1 MPTYQTKTKNTQV
14 YQDSVIHQLT
24 EQKPSTTIRQ
34 KVSKG
39 PGHNIAHL
47 QLKPKNTDLPD
58 HLKNGMEHLSGMSL
72 DHVKV
77 HYNSSKPAIFQA
89 HAYAQGSEI
98 HLGAGQEKHLPH
110 ELAHVV
116 QQAQGR
122 VKPTNTVGGM
132 AINDNAELEK
142 EADVMGAQALQMQPK
157 ENKSRVKSGF
167 GVADNRPEAIQLKA
181 IKGEIEKLHG
191 SWQTRGVSVTPATI
205 NNTRVRVSPV
215 DNTSKNLLDPN
226 NGFIWGHLI
235 KAAWDGGN
243 DTGRLTLWNNARENA
258 WTNIEQNA
266 QRAVNNI
273 NVPDGT
279 YEVNVNTTDK
289 PWGTTILGG
298 SGKSP
303 SYNPKW
309 LQTAEKIDVNRAPI
323 ANVRNALNTV
333 VTAVEMKVHD
343 GGKHIYTSGKV
354 NMGKPSDLTKLKKQ

>member
-1 MPTYQTKTKNTQV
+1 MSVYQTKAKDTQV
-14 YQDSVIHQLT
+14 YQDSSIHTLT
-24 EQKPSTTIRQ
+24 HQKSSKAIMQ
-34 KVSKG
+34 KVFKG
-39 PGHNIAHL
+39 PKHSIALL
-47 QLKPKNTDLPD
+47 QMKPNNTNLPD
-58 HLKNGMEHLSGMSL
+58 DLKNGMEHLSGMSL
-72 DHVKV
+72 DHVRV

-89 HAYAQGSEI
+89 HAYAQGNEI
-98 HLGAGQEKHLPH
+98 HLGVGQEKHLPH

-132 AINDNAELEK
+132 AINDNSELEK

-157 ENKSRVKSGF
+157 EKKSSVKASF
-167 GVADNRPEAIQLKA
+167 GVIDNGPDAIQLKA
-181 IKGEIEKLHG
+181 IKGGIEKLNG

-215 DNTSKNLLDPN
+215 DNTDKDLLDPN

-243 DTGRLTLWNNARENA
+243 DEGRLTLWNNARENI

-273 NVPDGT
+273 NVPNGT
-279 YEVNVNTTDK
+279 YEVSVNTTDI

-298 SGKSP
+298 SGKLP

-309 LQTAEKIDVNRAPI
+309 LQAAEKLDVNRAPI
-323 ANVRNALNTV
+323 RNVRNALNTV
-333 VTAVEMKVHD
+333 VTAAEMKIHD
-343 GGKHIYTSGKV
+343 GGKNIYTSGKV
-354 NMGKPSDLTKLKKQ
+354 NMGKPSNLTKLKKQ

>member
-1 MPTYQTKTKNTQV
+1 MSICQMKAKRTRVQQAPKK
-14 YQDSVIHQLT
+14 HQLT
-24 EQKPSTTIRQ
+24 EQKSSNTIRK

-39 PGHNIAHL
+39 PGHSIAQL
-47 QLKPKNTDLPD
+47 QIKSNNTGLPD
-58 HLKNGMEHLSGMSL
+58 HVKNGMERLSGMSL

-77 HYNSSKPAIFQA
+77 HYNSSKPATLQA
-89 HAYAQGSEI
+89 HAYAQGSDI
-98 HLGAGQEKHLPH
+98 HVTTGQEKHLSH

-116 QQAQGR
+116 QQAQGK
-122 VKPTNTVGGM
+122 VKPTSSVAGM
-132 AINDNAELEK
+132 AINDNVELEK

-157 ENKSRVKSGF
+157 EKKSSGKAGF
-167 GVADNRPEAIQLKA
+167 GFVDNRPEAIQLKA

-191 SWQTRGVSVTPATI
+191 SWQTRGASGTPATI
-205 NNTRVRVSPV
+205 NNTTVRVSPV
-215 DNTSKNLLDPN
+215 DNTTKDLLDPN

-243 DTGRLTLWNNARENA
+243 ETGRLTLWNNARENV

-273 NVPDGT
+273 SVPDGT
-279 YEVNVNTTDK
+279 YEVSVNTTDI

-323 ANVRNALNTV
+323 GNVRNALNTV
-333 VTAVEMKVHD
+333 VTAAEMKIHN
-343 GGKHIYTSGKV
+343 GGKNIYTSGEVKIGV
-354 NMGKPSDLTKLKKQ
+354 PSDLTKLKKQ